1 MPALRA
7 HHVRKSRQE
16 STVQLRP
23 AKPEDTDLIVQL
35 IHELAEFEQLAHE
48 CKAEAASIA
57 EHLFGPQP
65 RAEVVIAEVDDQP
78 AGFALFFHNFSTFV
92 SKPGLYLEDLF
103 VRPAFRGH
111 GIGKGL
117 MVHLAQLALVRGCGR
132 FEWWVLDWNQPA
144 IDFYRR
150 LGAEPMSEWTVQRVS
165 GAALDR
171 LANSGNL

>member
-1 MPALRA
+1 M
-7 HHVRKSRQE
+7 
-16 STVQLRP
+16 QLRP
-23 AKPEDTDLIVQL
+23 ATSEDTDLIVQL
-35 IHELAEFEQLAHE
+35 IHELATFEQLAHE
-48 CKAEAASIA
+48 CKAEAGSLR
-57 EHLFGPQP
+57 EHLFGSQP
-65 RAEVVIAEVDDQP
+65 RAEVVIAEVDGET

-92 SKPGLYLEDLF
+92 GKPGLYLEDLF

-111 GIGKGL
+111 GIGKAL
-117 MVHLAQLALVRGCGR
+117 MVHLAQLAVARGCGR

-171 LANSGNL
+171 LANSGTMAG